1 METMMEDKTLHRF
14 LPGQR
19 GDMNVLYKRCKALGW
34 IESLPSSVERRTR
47 KFFNDQPPEIVL
59 ELIGI
64 HEGVHGYL
72 NTPTKEMDRLHA
84 MRWKI

>member
-1 METMMEDKTLHRF
+1 METMMENKTLHRF
-14 LPGQR
+14 LPEQR

-64 HEGVHGYL
+64 HECVYGCIKH
-72 NTPTKEMDRLHA
+72 PTVSMTRLYEL
-84 MRWKI
+84 RWRL